1 MVNRVSR
8 LLRVPPLALVA
19 AATVGCSAPG
29 QVRVDFVSD
38 PPGAMIYSGGDR
50 IGVAPV
56 SLRVATPAEFATGGC
71 TTTPAPLTASWISGA
86 ETVINSRLCPAQGSH
101 QVFTFRRPI
110 AAGARVDADHALKL
124 KSDALFQQR
133 GETMST
139 IGEPLAGWPPR
150 PASRVTR

>member
-1 MVNRVSR
+1 MNRVCR
-8 LLRVPPLALVA
+8 LLRVPSLAFVTA
-19 AATVGCSAPG
+19 AIVGCATPG
-29 QVRVDFVSD
+29 VVRVDFVSD
-38 PPGAMIYSGGDR
+38 PPGAMIFSGSNR

-56 SLRVATPAEFATGGC
+56 SLRVETPAEFATGGC
-71 TTTPAPLTASWISGA
+71 TTAPAPLTASWISGA
-86 ETVINSRLCPAQGSH
+86 EAVINSRLCAAQGSH

-110 AAGARVDADHALKL
+110 AAGAQTDADHALKL

-150 PASRVTR
+150 PAPRAGK